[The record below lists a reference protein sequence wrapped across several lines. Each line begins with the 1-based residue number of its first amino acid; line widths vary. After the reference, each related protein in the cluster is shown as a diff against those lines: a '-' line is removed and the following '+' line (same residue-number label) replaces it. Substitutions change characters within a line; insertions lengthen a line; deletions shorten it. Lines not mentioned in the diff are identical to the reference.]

1 MEKVIISADYP
12 DFDTLENLVDK
23 ADTIIKGKIIDF
35 TYSELEITQGVN
47 SDDEYLNPGGEIDGS
62 ITPYTVYSI
71 QIEKAYRGDY
81 DENDV
86 IEVKQSGGIFGNVE
100 YVLEDSIDAKLEK
113 EHKYV
118 FFLET
123 YADSPASLLNPSQA
137 SYEYDDNDN
146 IITSGQNKINKLNI
160 INFSMQELENMLN

>member
-1 MEKVIISADYP
+1 MEKVIISVDYP

-47 SDDEYLNPGGEIDGS
+47 SDDEYLNPGGEIDDS

-86 IEVKQSGGIFGNVE
+86 IEVKQPGGIFGNVE
-100 YVLEDSIDAKLEK
+100 YVLEDSIDAK
-113 EHKYV
+113 
-118 FFLET
+118 
-123 YADSPASLLNPSQA
+123 
-137 SYEYDDNDN
+137 
-146 IITSGQNKINKLNI
+146 
-160 INFSMQELENMLN
+160 